1 VRAFLG
7 RYDRRVADERV
18 VNARVWH
25 KVGLELVQVDIEG
38 SVKAQTGGNGADD
51 LSNQAVQMLVVGTG
65 DIQAATADVIDSLVV
80 NKERAVGVLDRAVG
94 GEDSVVRF
102 DDGRRDAR
110 SRVHGEFELALLAIV
125 G

>member
-7 RYDRRVADERV
+7 RYDRCVADERV

-51 LSNQAVQMLVVGTG
+51 LSNQAVQMLIVGTG
-65 DIQAATADVIDSLVV
+65 NIQATTADVIDSLVV

-110 SRVHGEFELALLAIV
+110 SRVHSEFELALLAIV